1 MYQRIH
7 NNNMFHLQ
15 LIIVERYAMS
25 SGEETL
31 LANLHLD
38 YLSTTLSS
46 HRPPPL
52 APTLHCRGH
61 CSLYARGSYGRNT
74 CLHIEAIVNV
84 PPVPERHAVA
94 CHYSL
99 GGLQGHH
106 ERCPRICNTE
116 HCFDVRTVRIL
127 ELDWHILCIACT
139 QVGENINKID
149 NIGGLRFGHARKLG
163 DTSGC
168 IPLGLQ

>member
-1 MYQRIH
+1 
-7 NNNMFHLQ
+7 MFHLQ
-15 LIIVERYAMS
+15 LIIVECYAMS

-46 HRPPPL
+46 HRPPL
-52 APTLHCRGH
+52 APTLHCR
-61 CSLYARGSYGRNT
+61 RNT
-74 CLHIEAIVNV
+74 CIHIEAIVNV

-106 ERCPRICNTE
+106 ERRPQICNTE

-127 ELDWHILCIACT
+127 ELDRHILCIACT
-139 QVGENINKID
+139 QVGEKY
-149 NIGGLRFGHARKLG
+149 
-163 DTSGC
+163 
-168 IPLGLQ
+168 